1 MNVAPYAAFPTLDDD
16 SDTHTTRIDYVQLF
30 DEEEVY
36 RIDHYLGKEM
46 VQNLL
51 VLRFANEVFE
61 PGTFIRRRSGILSSL
76 ASALR
81 SLICPCALSP
91 ITILQC
97 GTRTT
102 SPTCASPSRRT
113 LARKAGAVTS
123 TRCPPLTR
131 SALLGAERRERNT
144 HTRR

>member
-1 MNVAPYAAFPTLDDD
+1 
-16 SDTHTTRIDYVQLF
+16 VQLF

-61 PGTFIRRRSGILSSL
+61 PGTFIRRRSGIFLSCFVHQAATVSHPL
-76 ASALR
+76 LWAF
-81 SLICPCALSP
+81 SP
-91 ITILQC
+91 IDVLQC

-113 LARKAGAVTS
+113 LVRRAGAATS
-123 TRCPPLTR
+123 TRYLRPHL
-131 SALLGAERRERNT
+131 E
-144 HTRR
+144 